1 MVMAIGA
8 MLQAAELKMIILVD
22 GFIMTNCILAAGKL
36 HPEVLDYA
44 IFGHC
49 GDESGHKLLLEKL
62 NANPL
67 LHLGLRLGEGT
78 GAICAYDCCLGS
90 PHD

>member
-1 MVMAIGA
+1 
-8 MLQAAELKMIILVD
+8 MIILVD

-49 GDESGHKLLLEKL
+49 GDESGHKLLLE
-62 NANPL
+62 N
-67 LHLGLRLGEGT
+67 
-78 GAICAYDCCLGS
+78 
-90 PHD
+90 